1 LPSIKMETRCSGALC
16 ERFAKFVV
24 LVDSVDLAV
33 LMGLVPN
40 RKIQLFKAKRR

>member
-1 LPSIKMETRCSGALC
+1 METRCFRALS

-33 LMGLVPN
+33 LVGLVPN
-40 RKIQLFKAKRR
+40 RKIQLFKPKRR